1 MTTALPLRLLR
12 TTVGLRRPF
21 FGSCSRGGFSS
32 TGQSSVGWEK
42 AILSKE
48 VDCFKSWSPK
58 LNEPMT
64 QVLKGLA
71 CSTAEVLGDD
81 ASSGVRAIR
90 LGNNATFLLGVL
102 AGDTIYERRFYPRL
116 ANVICSSSRRVV
128 LLSNPGTG
136 KSVFQ
141 FYMLARFLNP
151 ALFAGDGG
159 QGPTP
164 YGARTFGFA
173 VPPKVVVRQVLG
185 DTIQVWFLE
194 QQVVYNITE
203 KTIGAVLRCFDPAT
217 MVYFF
222 EPMKVKGVEPFAND
236 DEFNLSTLATVS
248 PDISRYHEFKKV
260 ATRKYMPLFTEN
272 ELLAIGRDMRARP
285 DFDATLKALYED
297 DAIRNRFKRYN
308 GIIRHVLPLDA
319 VAVSDLESD
328 REVAVESTNAA
339 QFLTGDLAAQTLS
352 HYVAVFKVDESDFS
366 KAGLAVVNAEVR
378 EDIVSRFQKLAV
390 TEQMKVL
397 QQYIGMKHKPT
408 DDIPSA
414 LYENVVAYHLTSEK
428 GVKWNARIVNVR
440 PGEEET
446 VEGPTPLHLQL
457 SALVKGEVP
466 KYAAMEPY
474 VLYKSARRNF
484 PMCDLVYKDEE
495 GKLVCIQVSLEQKG
509 ARTVGVGAFQ
519 AFCEH
524 MGWEAPLSEDQRR
537 LISFVYCP
545 NPKFV
550 DKARVKFSYGVDL
563 RSYTVWLVNEDFGS
577 GYPVHRNLQ

>member
-1 MTTALPLRLLR
+1 
-12 TTVGLRRPF
+12 
-21 FGSCSRGGFSS
+21 
-32 TGQSSVGWEK
+32 
-42 AILSKE
+42 
-48 VDCFKSWSPK
+48 
-58 LNEPMT
+58 
-64 QVLKGLA
+64 
-71 CSTAEVLGDD
+71 
-81 ASSGVRAIR
+81 
-90 LGNNATFLLGVL
+90 
-102 AGDTIYERRFYPRL
+102 
-116 ANVICSSSRRVV
+116 
-128 LLSNPGTG
+128 
-136 KSVFQ
+136 
-141 FYMLARFLNP
+141 MLARFLNP

-164 YGARTFGFA
+164 CDEDTFGFA

-185 DTIQVWFLE
+185 SFTEVWFLE
-194 QQVVYNITE
+194 QQVVYTVSRSYPIE
-203 KTIGAVLRCFDPAT
+203 EVLSCFDPAT

-222 EPMKVKGVEPFAND
+222 EPMKVKGVEPAAHDNM
-236 DEFNLSTLATVS
+236 FNLSTLATVS

-285 DFDATLKALYED
+285 SFKSALKALYED
-297 DAIRNRFKRYN
+297 DAIRDRFKRYN

-328 REVAVESTNAA
+328 REVAVNTVDAA
-339 QFLTGDLAAQTLS
+339 QFLTGDLAAQTIS

-366 KAGLAVVNAEVR
+366 KVGLAVVNAEVR

-414 LYENVVAYHLTSEK
+414 LFENVVAYHLTSEK
-428 GVKWNARIVNVR
+428 GVKWNERIVNVR
-440 PGEEET
+440 PGKEKT

-474 VLYKSARRNF
+474 VLYKSTSRNF

-509 ARTVGVGAFQ
+509 ARTVGVGAFK
-519 AFCEH
+519 AFCKH

-537 LISFVYCP
+537 LMSFVYCP
-545 NPKFV
+545 NPKFADEAKV
-550 DKARVKFSYGVDL
+550 DVSGIFD
-563 RSYTVWLVNEDFGS
+563 SYTVWHVDEDFGT

>member
-12 TTVGLRRPF
+12 TTVGLSRPF
-21 FGSCSRGGFSS
+21 FSSCSRGGFSS
-32 TGQSSVGWEK
+32 TGQSSEGWET
-42 AILSKE
+42 AILSE
-48 VDCFKSWSPK
+48 EIDFYKSWMPK
-58 LNEPMT
+58 LNGPMT
-64 QVLKGLA
+64 RALKGLA
-71 CSTAEVLGDD
+71 CSSAEVLGD

-90 LGNNATFLLGVL
+90 LGNNATFLPGVL
-102 AGDTIYERRFYPRL
+102 ANDTIYERRFYPRL
-116 ANVICSSSRRVV
+116 VNVICSSSRRVV

-194 QQVVYNITE
+194 QQVVYNIDE

-248 PDISRYHEFKKV
+248 PDISRFHEFLKV
-260 ATRKYMPLFTEN
+260 AALKYMPLFTEN

-308 GIIRHVLPLDA
+308 GIIRHVLPQDVDTLKKLEIVREKAVNNVDA
-319 VAVSDLESD
+319 SQVVA
-328 REVAVESTNAA
+328 
-339 QFLTGDLAAQTLS
+339 GDLMHQTIS

-366 KAGLAVVNAEVR
+366 TADLDVVSAKVLRDIIKRSKALA
-378 EDIVSRFQKLAV
+378 L
-390 TEQMKVL
+390 TEQIRVL
-397 QQYIGMKHKPT
+397 QQYSELMYKRAEG
-408 DDIPSA
+408 IPSA
-414 LYENVVAYHLTSEK
+414 LFENVVAHHLTSAG
-428 GVKWNARIVNVR
+428 GVKWHARTVNV
-440 PGEEET
+440 GADGKAAKGT
-446 VEGPTPLHLQL
+446 AQGTMKPLHLQL
-457 SALVKGEVP
+457 SKLVEDEVP
-466 KYAAMEPY
+466 QYAAMEPD
-474 VLYKSARRNF
+474 VLYKSSSSNF
-484 PMCDLVYKDEE
+484 PMCDMVYKDKE
-495 GKLVCIQVSLEQKG
+495 GKLVCIQVSLERKSS
-509 ARTVGVGAFQ
+509 RTVEVSVFQ
-519 AFCEH
+519 KFCKS
-524 MGWEAPLSEDQRR
+524 MGWEALPLEDQRR
-537 LISFVYCP
+537 RISFVYCP
-545 NPKFV
+545 DPKFAN
-550 DKARVKFSYGVDL
+550 KARVVGFD
-563 RSYTVWLVNEDFGS
+563 SYTVWHVNADFGS
-577 GYPVHRNLQ
+577 GTK

>member
-21 FGSCSRGGFSS
+21 FSSCSRGGFSS
-32 TGQSSVGWEK
+32 TGQSSEGWET
-42 AILSKE
+42 AILSE
-48 VDCFKSWSPK
+48 EIDFYKSWTPK
-58 LNEPMT
+58 LNEPRT
-64 QVLKGLA
+64 QVLKGLV
-71 CSTAEVLGDD
+71 CSTAEVLGD

-90 LGNNATFLLGVL
+90 LGNNATFLPDML

-116 ANVICSSSRRVV
+116 VNMICSSSRRVV

-164 YGARTFGFA
+164 CDDEMFGFA

-194 QQVVYNITE
+194 QQVVYNIDE

-248 PDISRYHEFKKV
+248 PDISRFHEFLKV
-260 ATRKYMPLFTEN
+260 AALKYMPLFTEN

-308 GIIRHVLPLDA
+308 GIIRHVLPQDVDTLEKLEIVREKA
-319 VAVSDLESD
+319 V
-328 REVAVESTNAA
+328 TNVNALQVLA
-339 QFLTGDLAAQTLS
+339 GDLMHQTIS
-352 HYVAVFKVDESDFS
+352 HYVAVFKVDESNFS
-366 KAGLAVVNAEVR
+366 KAGLGVVSAEVLR
-378 EDIVSRFQKLAV
+378 DIKKRSNALAV
-390 TEQMKVL
+390 TEQIRVL
-397 QQYIGMKHKPT
+397 QQYSGMKYKRAEG
-408 DDIPSA
+408 IPSA
-414 LYENVVAYHLTSEK
+414 LFENVVAHHLTSAG
-428 GVKWNARIVNVR
+428 GVKWHARTVNVSAD
-440 PGEEET
+440 GKAAKGT
-446 VEGPTPLHLQL
+446 AQGTMKPLHLQL
-457 SALVKGEVP
+457 SKLVEGEVP
-466 KYAAMEPY
+466 QYAAMEPD
-474 VLYKSARRNF
+474 VLYKPFSSNF

-495 GKLVCIQVSLEQKG
+495 GKLVCIQVSLEG
-509 ARTVGVGAFQ
+509 DSRRTVGVGVFQ
-519 AFCEH
+519 KFCKS
-524 MGWEAPLSEDQRR
+524 MGLEASPSKDLV
-537 LISFVYCP
+537 SFAYCP
-545 NPKFV
+545 DPKFAN
-550 DKARVKFSYGVDL
+550 KARVVGFD
-563 RSYTVWLVNEDFGS
+563 SYTVWHVNADFGS
-577 GYPVHRNLQ
+577 GTT

>member
-1 MTTALPLRLLR
+1 
-12 TTVGLRRPF
+12 
-21 FGSCSRGGFSS
+21 
-32 TGQSSVGWEK
+32 
-42 AILSKE
+42 
-48 VDCFKSWSPK
+48 
-58 LNEPMT
+58 MT
-64 QVLKGLA
+64 QALKGLA

-90 LGNNATFLLGVL
+90 LGNNATFRPGML

-194 QQVVYNITE
+194 QQVVYNIDE

-248 PDISRYHEFKKV
+248 PDISRFHEFLKV
-260 ATRKYMPLFTEN
+260 AALKYMPLFTEN

-285 DFDATLKALYED
+285 DFKSKKKALYED

-308 GIIRHVLPLDA
+308 GIIRHVLPQDVDTLKKLEIVREKAVNNVDA
-319 VAVSDLESD
+319 SQVVA
-328 REVAVESTNAA
+328 
-339 QFLTGDLAAQTLS
+339 GDLMHQTIS

-366 KAGLAVVNAEVR
+366 TADLDVVSAKVLRDIIKRSKALA
-378 EDIVSRFQKLAV
+378 L
-390 TEQMKVL
+390 TEQIRVL
-397 QQYIGMKHKPT
+397 QQYSELMYKRAEG
-408 DDIPSA
+408 IPSA
-414 LYENVVAYHLTSEK
+414 LFENVVAHHLTSAG
-428 GVKWNARIVNVR
+428 GVKWHARTVNV
-440 PGEEET
+440 GADGKAAKGT
-446 VEGPTPLHLQL
+446 AQGTMKPLHLQL
-457 SALVKGEVP
+457 SKLVEDEVP
-466 KYAAMEPY
+466 QYAAMEPD
-474 VLYKSARRNF
+474 VLYKSSSSNF
-484 PMCDLVYKDEE
+484 PMCDMVYKDKE
-495 GKLVCIQVSLEQKG
+495 GKLVCIQVSLERKSS
-509 ARTVGVGAFQ
+509 RTVEVSVFQ
-519 AFCEH
+519 KFCKS
-524 MGWEAPLSEDQRR
+524 MGWEALPLEDQRR
-537 LISFVYCP
+537 RISFVYCP
-545 NPKFV
+545 DPKFAN
-550 DKARVKFSYGVDL
+550 KARVVGFD
-563 RSYTVWLVNEDFGS
+563 SYTVWHVNADFGS
-577 GYPVHRNLQ
+577 GTT